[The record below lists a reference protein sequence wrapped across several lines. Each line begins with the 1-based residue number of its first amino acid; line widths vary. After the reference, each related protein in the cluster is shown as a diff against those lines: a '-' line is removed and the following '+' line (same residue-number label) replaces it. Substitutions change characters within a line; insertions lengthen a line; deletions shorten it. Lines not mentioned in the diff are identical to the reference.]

1 MGSFFVLYPSQN
13 QIFIMKSVNKSI
25 YQSNFLEK
33 RIFLNKKKAKYWINQ
48 LCYWLFCST
57 KEYIEY
63 DFFEQKELE
72 LKAILKELLEQEE
85 FTKEQ
90 SNQLTD
96 DFFNSISYV
105 YQQLLQDLKAI
116 LAFDPAAKS
125 RSEVLIAYPGFFAI
139 TVHRIA
145 YVLWKKNALILSR
158 FIAEYAHSKTGIDIH
173 PAATI
178 GESFFIDHGTG
189 IVIGETAVIGKNVKI
204 YQGVTLG
211 ALTVSKDKA
220 IEKRHPT
227 IEDDVVIY
235 ANATILGGNTTI
247 GKGAVIG
254 GNVWITNSIPSQS
267 LVYHKSEIVIKNIQ
281 AFPEAMNFSI

>member
-1 MGSFFVLYPSQN
+1 
-13 QIFIMKSVNKSI
+13 MKSVNQAI

-33 RIFLNKKKAKYWINQ
+33 RILLNKNKAKYWINE
-48 LCYWLFCST
+48 LTYWLFCSNE
-57 KEYIEY
+57 EYIQY
-63 DFFEQKELE
+63 DYFEKKEIE
-72 LKAILKELLEQEE
+72 LKTILSELLEQEE
-85 FTKEQ
+85 FSKEK
-90 SNQLTD
+90 STQLAA
-96 DFFNSISYV
+96 DFFDSIAEV
-105 YQQLLQDLKAI
+105 YRQLLKDLKAI
-116 LAFDPAAKS
+116 LDSDPAAKS
-125 RSEVLIAYPGFFAI
+125 RNEVLIAYPGFFAI

-145 YVLWKKNALILSR
+145 YVLWKKKAFILSR

-220 IEKRHPT
+220 SEKRHPT
-227 IEDDVVIY
+227 IEDNVVIY

-254 GNVWITNSIPSQS
+254 GNVWITSSIPAQT
-267 LVYHKSEIVIKNIQ
+267 LVFHKSETVIKNIQ
-281 AFPEAMNFSI
+281 SFPEALNFSI

>member
-1 MGSFFVLYPSQN
+1 
-13 QIFIMKSVNKSI
+13 MKSVNKAI

-33 RIFLNKKKAKYWINQ
+33 RILLNKKKAKYWINE
-48 LCYWLFCST
+48 LSYWLFCSNR
-57 KEYIEY
+57 EYIEY
-63 DFFEQKELE
+63 EFFEQKEAE
-72 LKAILKELLEQEE
+72 LKMVLKELLEQEE
-85 FTKEQ
+85 FTNAESTK
-90 SNQLTD
+90 LTE
-96 DFFNSISYV
+96 DFFNSIGDV
-105 YQQLLQDLKAI
+105 YKQLLQDLKTI

-139 TVHRIA
+139 TVHRVA
-145 YVLWKKNALILSR
+145 YVLLKKKAFILSR

-220 IEKRHPT
+220 SEKRHPT

-235 ANATILGGNTTI
+235 ANATILGGSTTI

-254 GNVWITNSIPSQS
+254 GNVWITNSIPAQS
-267 LVYHKSEIVIKNIQ
+267 LVFHKSEIIIKNIQ
-281 AFPEAMNFSI
+281 TFPEAMNFSI